1 MTFTFAMRARAGLI
15 ALCMLL
21 LTACAGPQI
30 FHTQLSALD
39 KGMSQRQ
46 TASTLRLPPL
56 SSHTVVIGPR
66 SFAFDRYRINN
77 GLQSDTYLLA
87 YEHDG
92 LVYWGYVAEFR
103 RQPDAALSNAVGK
116 VLQEVAAQPSR

>member
-1 MTFTFAMRARAGLI
+1 MTFTFAMRARAGLM
-15 ALCMLL
+15 ALCVLL

-46 TASTLRLPPL
+46 TASTLGLPPL

-87 YEHDG
+87 YERDG

-103 RQPDAALSNAVGK
+103 RQPDVDLGNAVGK
-116 VLQEVAAQPSR
+116 VLKEVAAQPSR

>member
-1 MTFTFAMRARAGLI
+1 MTPTFSMRARVGLLG
-15 ALCMLL
+15 LCALL

-39 KGMSQRQ
+39 KGMSQQQ
-46 TASTLRLPPL
+46 TVATLGLPPL
-56 SSHTVVIGPR
+56 SRHTAIIGPR
-66 SFAFDRYRINN
+66 RFEFDRYRINN
-77 GLQSDTYLLA
+77 GLQADTYLLA
-87 YEHDG
+87 YEHGG

-103 RQPDAALSNAVGK
+103 RQPDVDLGNAVVK

>member
-1 MTFTFAMRARAGLI
+1 MAPSAMRVRAGLVY
-15 ALCMLL
+15 ACMLL
-21 LTACAGPQI
+21 LTACVGPQI

-39 KGMSQRQ
+39 KGMSERQ
-46 TASTLRLPPL
+46 TVATLGLPPL
-56 SSHTVVIGPR
+56 SRHTVIIGPR

-87 YEHDG
+87 YEHDS

-103 RQPDAALSNAVGK
+103 RQPDADLGNAAGK
-116 VLQEVAAQPSR
+116 VLQEIAAQSSR